1 MTKIS
6 KELLNTVDSLTT
18 IDEKLNILKP
28 EINYDLNDREYSRM
42 FSEVVHSNLLYNV
55 TLKEWMYYN
64 GEYWSRDIGS
74 IHAKRAMKE
83 FTRSLS
89 VYVSSLDPTINK
101 DMLSFIDD
109 LGKSSRRTALLKDA
123 YDEYTVKDEDFD
135 TDNLLFNCSNCTI
148 NLADG
153 TKHAH
158 TASDMITKISPVVY
172 DPKSSSSKLDK
183 FMNDIFQ
190 NDQSLIDYLYRVMGY
205 SITGLTKEE
214 CFFILLG
221 ESTRNGKSTLMSM
234 FSYLLGGDAES
245 GYMKDINVETLA
257 QRKYMD
263 GSSPKPDIAKL
274 KGARM
279 VTCGEPSEDFNMD
292 EAKLKTMTG
301 GDRITARLLRK
312 NDVSFY
318 PTFKIF
324 MATNH
329 RPYIQD
335 DSLLESHRIRV
346 IPFNKHFSDDEQ
358 DKTLKDTL
366 RNPEVQSSLLNKCLL
381 GYFSYCKIGLNEPKA
396 VIDATSKYKTA
407 KEILD
412 LFIHESLVQS
422 PDALMKMK
430 DFYDLY
436 VEWCEGR
443 GMVPQPKRKIM
454 ASLRIKGF
462 LRERATINGSTIRNV
477 VKGYCEK
484 SIVESAMAVNP
495 VSTAKVTYVEPK
507 PIPVPDIPLSTPTQQ
522 APIVTNASNVES
534 EEPVLSFPNP
544 FSEYEDLFD
553 PINH

>member
-1 MTKIS
+1 MTRIS
-6 KELLNTVDSLTT
+6 KELLDTVDSLTT

-42 FSEVVHSNLLYNV
+42 FSEVAHSNLLYNV

-64 GEYWSRDIGS
+64 GKYWSRDIGS

-101 DMLSFIDD
+101 AMLSFIDD

-190 NDQSLIDYLYRVMGY
+190 NDQSLIDYLHRVMGY

-221 ESTRNGKSTLMSM
+221 ESSRNGKTTLLSM
-234 FSYLLGGDAES
+234 FSYLLGGDSES
-245 GYMKDINVETLA
+245 GYMKDINIETLA

-301 GDRITARLLRK
+301 RDRITARLLHK
-312 NDVSFY
+312 NEVSFY

-346 IPFNKHFSDDEQ
+346 IPFHRHFSDDEQ
-358 DKTLKDTL
+358 DKDLKDTL
-366 RNPEVQSSLLNKCLL
+366 ISSEVQSALLNKCLL
-381 GYFSYCKIGLNEPKA
+381 GYLRYCEIGLSEPKA
-396 VIDATSKYKTA
+396 VIDATSMYKTA
-407 KEILD
+407 KEILE
-412 LFIHESLVQS
+412 LYIHDALVPS
-422 PDALMKMK
+422 PDGLMKIK
-430 DFYDLY
+430 DFYEHY

-454 ASLRIKGF
+454 ASMRIKGL
-462 LRERATINGSTIRNV
+462 LRERATINGQTIRNV

-484 SIVESAMAVNP
+484 TVAESAKAVIP
-495 VSTAKVTYVEPK
+495 VSTTNVTYVEPK
-507 PIPVPDIPLSTPTQQ
+507 RIPVPDIPLSNSTQPD
-522 APIVTNASNVES
+522 PIVASESIMES
-534 EEPVLSFPNP
+534 EPPSFPNP
-544 FSEYEDLFD
+544 FTEFENMFD
-553 PINH
+553 PVNH